1 MNTRRLPIA
10 PLGNVLLCL
19 LLAGALV
26 LGLVPAS
33 ASAEEEG
40 TEQQD
45 SAAETANS
53 WRYENGVPLDPGEI
67 VCDGSSSD
75 ADSDSGSSTS
85 LSLMATSSYPHSTW
99 KKSYGTSYLGIAK
112 SGGKTTKVAIS
123 GVQRVGIDVSKWQED
138 IDWAKVAAA
147 GIDYAIIRCG
157 YGNNKTAYDDAYFV
171 ANVKGA
177 LAAGI
182 EIGVYLYSYATST
195 SGAKS
200 EANHALRLLKKAGL
214 EPGDLDLPVFL
225 DMEDSTQ
232 ASLSASKLGAI
243 ATKFCDTVED
253 EGYVTGIYA
262 NTKWWNE
269 YLTANVFQSRGWV
282 RWVARYPTSTSVK
295 STDVDET
302 SIWQFTSQGTV
313 PGISGDCDVNFDFCG
328 EGSYANLEAHSAGYD
343 SVKVNWGKASS
354 AVGYEVQCKKNGG
367 SYTTVKTV
375 TSTSC
380 KVTGLTCGK
389 KYRFRIRALYEE
401 EDEDTGEATTVYGTW
416 RRTTWVRPVP
426 AKAGISS
433 LGRASS
439 ASAVK
444 VSWKKVSGASGY
456 EVWRSKAGG
465 SYKKVKTVKN
475 GSKKSWKNTGL
486 TAGKVY
492 RYKVRAYRVVSG
504 TKVYGA
510 YSGVA
515 KLTVRPAKVIIS
527 KVSSSKKRS
536 GTVKWG
542 KIGAASGYQLAYRR
556 KSSKTW
562 HYVTVKSTKR
572 TLSDLR
578 SKRYYVKVRAYKK
591 ANGKLWYGA
600 WSSPKLLKVS

>member
-1 MNTRRLPIA
+1 MNTCRLPIA
-10 PLGNVLLCL
+10 SLGNVLLCL
-19 LLAGALV
+19 LLAGALIV
-26 LGLVPAS
+26 GLVPAS
-33 ASAEEEG
+33 ASAEVEG

-53 WRYENGVPLDPGEI
+53 WRYENGVPLDPDEV

-75 ADSDSGSSTS
+75 DDSGSSTS
-85 LSLMATSSYPHSTW
+85 LSLMASSSYPHSTW

-123 GVQRVGIDVSKWQED
+123 GVERVGIDVSKWQED
-138 IDWAKVAAA
+138 IDWDKVAAA

-157 YGNNKTAYDDAYFV
+157 YGKNKTAYDDAYFA

-253 EGYVTGIYA
+253 EGYVVGIYA
-262 NTKWWNE
+262 NTTWWNE
-269 YLTANVFQSRGWV
+269 YLTASVFQSRGWV
-282 RWVARYPTSTSVK
+282 RWVARYPTSTGVK
-295 STDVDET
+295 STDVDDT

-328 EGSYANLEAHSAGYD
+328 EGSYANLEAHSVGYD
-343 SVKVNWGKASS
+343 SVKVSWSKVSS
-354 AVGYEVQCKKNGG
+354 AVGYEVQCKRNGG
-367 SYTTVKTV
+367 NYKTVKTV

-380 KVTGLTCGK
+380 KVTGLVCGK

-401 EDEDTGEATTVYGTW
+401 DDVDTGEATTVYGTW
-416 RRTTWVRPVP
+416 LRTLWVRPVP
-426 AKAGISS
+426 AKVSISS

-439 ASAVK
+439 ASAIK
-444 VSWKKVSGASGY
+444 VNWKKVSGASGY

-465 SYKKVKTVKN
+465 SYKKVRTIKGVSN
-475 GSKKSWKNTGL
+475 KSWKNTAL
-486 TAGKVY
+486 SVGKAY
-492 RYKVRAYRVVSG
+492 SYKVRAYRVVDG
-504 TKVYGA
+504 IKVYGTFSNA
-510 YSGVA
+510 A
-515 KLTVRPAKVIIS
+515 KLTVKPAKVVIS
-527 KVSSSKKRS
+527 KVTSNKKRS
-536 GTVKWG
+536 GTVKWD
-542 KIGAASGYQLAYRR
+542 KIGAASGYQVAYRM
-556 KSSKTW
+556 KGSKTW
-562 HYVTVKSTKR
+562 HYVKAKATRR

-578 SKRYYVKVRAYKK
+578 SKKKYYVKVRAYKK

-600 WSSPKLLKVS
+600 WSSSKLLKVS